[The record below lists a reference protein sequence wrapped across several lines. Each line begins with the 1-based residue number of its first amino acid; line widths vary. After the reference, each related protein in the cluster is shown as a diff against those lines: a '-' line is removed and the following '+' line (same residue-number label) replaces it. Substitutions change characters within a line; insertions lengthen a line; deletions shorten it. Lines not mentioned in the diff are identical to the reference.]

1 MIGTTQ
7 RVLVERTSKRS
18 AREISG
24 RTENN
29 RWINFA
35 GDTVLIGR
43 FVNVLVTEAMA
54 NSLRGRLAGGRNKE
68 PPVNDAE
75 RRSVA

>member
-1 MIGTTQ
+1 VQ
-7 RVLVERTSKRS
+7 RVLVERTSRRS

-35 GDTVLIGR
+35 GDASLIGR
-43 FVNVLVTEAMA
+43 FVDVLVTEAMP
-54 NSLRGRLAGGRNKE
+54 NSLRGRLVGA
-68 PPVNDAE
+68 AE